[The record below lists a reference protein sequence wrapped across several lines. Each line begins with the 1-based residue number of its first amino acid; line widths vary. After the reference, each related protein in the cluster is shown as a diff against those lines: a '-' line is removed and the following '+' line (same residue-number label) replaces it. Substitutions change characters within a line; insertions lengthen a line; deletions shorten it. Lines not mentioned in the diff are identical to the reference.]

1 MLSGKN
7 TSLLIINNNENEI
20 AYTNGCD
27 TRRGERNSL
36 VLLAADG
43 LFNHVTIAG
52 DELEPTCGWVVCIAS
67 GIDMTAKLGTQSLQ
81 H

>member
-1 MLSGKN
+1 MK
-7 TSLLIINNNENEI
+7 TKLLTQMDVILE
-20 AYTNGCD
+20 
-27 TRRGERNSL
+27 GEKDRNSL
-36 VLLAADG
+36 VLFAADG